1 MNPLRMKVWN
11 LDFESCFLNASGPR
25 CRTEEQLDALGES
38 KSAAIV
44 LKSATLLPR
53 EGNEQPRYF
62 ENEWGSINSVGL
74 ANLGYKKY
82 CELVPKLK
90 RFEKPVIA
98 SIAGFNQQEFEIMA
112 EAFDQ
117 AGADAL
123 EINLSCP
130 NIAGKTQ
137 ACYDL
142 AYSEKVLE
150 SVRSLTE
157 KPLTVKLAPFLDI
170 EPRYEMALL
179 LKKTKMDGV
188 VLINSV
194 GNALLVDPHA
204 ESVVIR
210 PKKGMGGLGG
220 RYIKP
225 IALANLFSFHEKL
238 KGHIPL
244 MGVGGIENGWDAF
257 EHVLCGASLV
267 QVGSAL
273 QKEGPIVFERLEREL
288 EAILRQ
294 KKYGSLD
301 DFRGKLKFEHE
312 AWKHGYHSSEP

>member
-1 MNPLRMKVWN
+1 MQVWN
-11 LDFESCFLNASGPR
+11 LDFENCFLNASGPR
-25 CRTEEQLDALGES
+25 CRTEEQLAALGKS

-62 ENEWGSINSVGL
+62 ENEWGSLNSVGL
-74 ANLGYKKY
+74 ANLGYQKY
-82 CELVPKLK
+82 CELVSALK
-90 RFEKPVIA
+90 RFGKPVIA

-112 EAFDQ
+112 EAFDR
-117 AGADAL
+117 ANADAI

-137 ACYDL
+137 ACYDI

-150 SVRSLTE
+150 SLRSLTE

-179 LKKTKMDGV
+179 LKKTKMDGA
-188 VLINSV
+188 VLINSI
-194 GNALLVDPHA
+194 GNALFVDPHA
-204 ESVVIR
+204 ESVLIR

-244 MGVGGIENGWDAF
+244 VGVGGIESGWDAF

-273 QKEGPIVFERLEREL
+273 QKEGPLVFERLNREL
-288 EAILRQ
+288 EGILEQ
-294 KKYGSLD
+294 KGYRSLD
-301 DFRGKLKFEHE
+301 DCRGKLKFEHE
-312 AWKHGYHSSEP
+312 DWKHGYYPSEP